1 MENGKWKAHLEFA
14 FCEGLLSGMIGR
26 KSDWSRR
33 RRSQGTSEG
42 GEGFLDFVN
51 FVPIVFGLNFAAY
64 MPQFQMKHRFALIL
78 TALAFSA
85 VIARGED
92 EGSGTGV
99 VLDGVAAE
107 VASGGQK
114 EVVTFSQ
121 VRDLVGPKEKQA
133 HETLKGAELVERI
146 KEIRLGAINDL
157 IDRTLIIQEF
167 KSKGFT
173 IPDYFVDEQ
182 VRGTI
187 KTDFGGDR
195 QAFLRT
201 LAAQGYTLDKFREFK
216 RDMIIVQEMRKQAVK
231 TVTTVSDQKI
241 NEYYKEHVQDYS
253 QPEQIK
259 LRMITIKGTG
269 ADNDSRRKMIDEIR
283 QKIVEGAEFGDLAR
297 MYDEDSMQENFG
309 DWGWIDRR
317 KLNESLTKIAF
328 ALKPGE
334 MSQVVTMGDSYYLL
348 YCEAKKVATVRPM
361 KEVHD
366 EIEKALLQDV
376 RQQQQQDWLA
386 KLRRKAYIK
395 VF

>member
-1 MENGKWKAHLEFA
+1 
-14 FCEGLLSGMIGR
+14 
-26 KSDWSRR
+26 
-33 RRSQGTSEG
+33 
-42 GEGFLDFVN
+42 
-51 FVPIVFGLNFAAY
+51 
-64 MPQFQMKHRFALIL
+64 MPQFQKRHHFALIL

-85 VIARGED
+85 VIARAED

-99 VLDGVAAE
+99 VLDGIAAE

-167 KSKGFT
+167 KTKGFT

-182 VRGTI
+182 VLGTI

-231 TVTTVSDQKI
+231 GVTTVSDSKI
-241 NEYYKEHVQDYS
+241 ADFYKEHVDEYS

-309 DWGWIDRR
+309 DWGWIDRK

-328 ALKPGE
+328 SLKPGE

-348 YCEAKKVATVRPM
+348 YCEAKKVAAVRPL
-361 KEVHD
+361 KDVRD
-366 EIEKALLQDV
+366 EIEKALLQGE